1 MRKVAR
7 PQHFGLCR
15 ASLPRT
21 CPGAAKRGPAVLI
34 QPSVRCHADACVSPF
49 CSPPQDTVRTLRP
62 HAHPMSQ
69 AAGPTKHAAPT
80 SHASSMHM
88 RPGPLPAGSRH
99 RHQQKKAEA
108 AAGNGTEKWSPK
120 RTRNRPKRW
129 TAKKVQP
136 QSLDPCP
143 FLNWDRVLVCFS
155 EPSFGYV
162 FYLRFSRHR
171 FVSAVLPGGEAETV

>member
-1 MRKVAR
+1 MAR

-80 SHASSMHM
+80 SHASSTHT

-136 QSLDPCP
+136 QSLDPFRSP
-143 FLNWDRVLVCFS
+143 KRVP
-155 EPSFGYV
+155 ENGPQKWG
-162 FYLRFSRHR
+162 HR
-171 FVSAVLPGGEAETV
+171 RGRAKSQKEAMSQAAAKSQLS